1 MVKIF
6 IQFVCWALKSV
17 HNISCDISNVLWL
30 SSSSNEKFSAH
41 LIFQLNEFAYENNV
55 QLGYFV
61 NYICNELEN
70 PTQPNEIEMVK
81 KPSKEELNM
90 LFVKNEKENITLFCD
105 KAVYYRN
112 KNFRLFLSTK
122 FGDERPFLLSKE
134 NKYCLLNKM
143 EVDIFL
149 DSLITYFENT
159 NIQLLKFNK
168 ESEHVRTKKKSI
180 TNFIGYK
187 GPVCHYQHS
196 NYPQIDQFIKDLIFN
211 NGKGYIYKIDFY
223 QNSILEYSTCNYRYC
238 KNIGREHKSNN
249 VIIVVSL
256 KKRVYFQKC
265 YDPECR
271 QSNYKSEELPLP
283 SYLFDDDYHY
293 QRILDESLSTDEEEM
308 LLEELLRIEE
318 KLQILEI

>member
-1 MVKIF
+1 MTESREEKPSNLKIFRKQKDALEFALTDKKFLVFTNELNKDGKREYLVTDPFTMWKIHKSKPIVKRNSHELIREGTPCKIYFDLEFKQKYNPNSDGNKMVKIF

-41 LIFQLNEFAYENNV
+41 LIFQLDEFAYENNV

-105 KAVYYRN
+105 K
-112 KNFRLFLSTK
+112 
-122 FGDERPFLLSKE
+122 
-134 NKYCLLNKM
+134 
-143 EVDIFL
+143 
-149 DSLITYFENT
+149 
-159 NIQLLKFNK
+159 
-168 ESEHVRTKKKSI
+168 
-180 TNFIGYK
+180 

-196 NYPQIDQFIKDLIFN
+196 NYPQIDHFIKDLISN

-271 QSNYKSEELPLP
+271 QSNYKS
-283 SYLFDDDYHY
+283 
-293 QRILDESLSTDEEEM
+293 
-308 LLEELLRIEE
+308 
-318 KLQILEI
+318 KGN